1 MTNNTN
7 GIWEGLNERSYQTVL
22 GYIGWLILITFIIIK
37 RATELSDFLNNKCV
51 KSLKYV
57 FQLILTALNYLDN
70 CYTLIIDDVDE
81 NIPLITFRQNVKS
94 GKDVKIEPIKRKE
107 EKGKEQQ
114 FIENKHPW
122 DIAQEII
129 TEENQ
134 AALAIKWSAIP
145 HETLFDEQ
153 FLRVFHAVEELMDL
167 APLRDAMT
175 QLPNNIYE
183 IIKQYELIP
192 NVTTKLT
199 DEPIYNISKT
209 YFYSV
214 IESLPKLIRSIQQGQ
229 RTSLVSMARVI
240 NEQKEIIKEYQGLTE
255 LPNQI
260 KKEQSQLQKQ
270 IGQVKEQTATQLERI
285 DKRAITTYT
294 IISDIKSQIKKIEN
308 TLENTGILVE
318 QSEQP
323 GWEFPEDIVEL
334 HAPDEN
340 EFFHTDDEVPP
351 LESEETNVQTH

>member
-1 MTNNTN
+1 MYIFQWSEIKKQKEEKKVHVKIEMTNNTN

-22 GYIGWLILITFIIIK
+22 GYIRWLILIIFIIIK
-37 RATELSDFLNNKCV
+37 RAAELSDFLNNKCV

-70 CYTLIIDDVDE
+70 CYTLITDHVDE
-81 NIPLITFRQNVKS
+81 NIPLITFRENVKS
-94 GKDVKIEPIKRKE
+94 GKDAKKEPIKWKE
-107 EKGKEQQ
+107 EKGKEQK

-129 TEENQ
+129 TEQNQ
-134 AALAIKWSAIP
+134 ASLAIKWSAIL
-145 HETLFDEQ
+145 HETLFDEK
-153 FLRVFHAVEELMDL
+153 FLRVLHAVEELMDI

-175 QLPNNIYE
+175 QLPKNIYE
-183 IIKQYELIP
+183 IIKQYEHIPKVTAKSMDELI
-192 NVTTKLT
+192 
-199 DEPIYNISKT
+199 YHISKN

-214 IESLPKLIRSIQQGQ
+214 IESLSKLIRSIQQGQ

-240 NEQKEIIKEYQGLTE
+240 NEQKEIIEEYQGLTE

-270 IGQVKEQTATQLERI
+270 IDQVKEQIATQLERV

-294 IISDIKSQIKKIEN
+294 IISDIKSQIKRIEN
-308 TLENTGILVE
+308 TLKNTGILVE
-318 QSEQP
+318 QSE
-323 GWEFPEDIVEL
+323 
-334 HAPDEN
+334 
-340 EFFHTDDEVPP
+340 
-351 LESEETNVQTH
+351 